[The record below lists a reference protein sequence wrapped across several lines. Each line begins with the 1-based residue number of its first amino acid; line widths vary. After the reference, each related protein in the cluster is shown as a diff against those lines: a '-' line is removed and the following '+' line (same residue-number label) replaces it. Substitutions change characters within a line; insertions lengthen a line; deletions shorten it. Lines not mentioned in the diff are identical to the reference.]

1 MLNQPNPFANRLA
14 LDDGKPGLA
23 RSTE

>member
-1 MLNQPNPFANRLA
+1 MLNQPNPFANRFVLVE
-14 LDDGKPGLA
+14 GKPGLA